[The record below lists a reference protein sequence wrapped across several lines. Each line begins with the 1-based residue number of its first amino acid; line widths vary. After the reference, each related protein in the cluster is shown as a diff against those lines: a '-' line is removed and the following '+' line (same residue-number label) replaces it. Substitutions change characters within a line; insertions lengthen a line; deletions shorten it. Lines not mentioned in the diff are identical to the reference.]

1 MPCERTPISEHC
13 QTQVIEKEER
23 AMKARK
29 SERMAIRLTRRERRT
44 LERLAVA
51 RDVTASQLLR
61 QVIKQFAATEVAAK

>member
-1 MPCERTPISEHC
+1 
-13 QTQVIEKEER
+13 
-23 AMKARK
+23 MKARK